1 MWLPNIF
8 SCSLFENVSSWSITF
23 NLPWYTQC
31 KLWKSCLL
39 CISWTSLTLVNLLLG
54 GVKYVCFILGIILL
68 ILYCCIIVTGSLYGY
83 MQSDPYDSMIC
94 VLRSLTEEEKQ
105 NLVNKVQEL
114 VGSSALEALTTFI
127 GNQVQRELLLNVLQ
141 TFLNNKGGG

>member
-1 MWLPNIF
+1 
-8 SCSLFENVSSWSITF
+8 
-23 NLPWYTQC
+23 
-31 KLWKSCLL
+31 
-39 CISWTSLTLVNLLLG
+39 
-54 GVKYVCFILGIILL
+54 
-68 ILYCCIIVTGSLYGY
+68 